1 MQLVSAL
8 IVWSLYKVW
17 PLMLVFLLLT
27 VVIVVFVKPEKRV
40 PVVILCVFFFAIS
53 ALVLSLFLRPHIVV
67 FLSNQYGVTAQGQ
80 VVGHETLNRRH
91 NDVRVH
97 RYNVVYRSP
106 EGEVVEK
113 FFDTDDFNVYP
124 WKNRPKY
131 PTLNQRF
138 TLKYLPRLPQYIIIM
153 TDLEA
158 EHCQEL
164 KMKLAE
170 AERKL
175 SFEATNTE
183 FIKQVEDYQNQVQ
196 VHCSK

>member
-1 MQLVSAL
+1 MV
-8 IVWSLYKVW
+8 
-17 PLMLVFLLLT
+17 
-27 VVIVVFVKPEKRV
+27 
-40 PVVILCVFFFAIS
+40 
-53 ALVLSLFLRPHIVV
+53 
-67 FLSNQYGVTAQGQ
+67 
-80 VVGHETLNRRH
+80 ET
-91 NDVRVH
+91 
-97 RYNVVYRSP
+97 
-106 EGEVVEK
+106 

-131 PTLNQRF
+131 PALNQRF

-183 FIKQVEDYQNQVQ
+183 FIKQVEDYQNQVRA
-196 VHCSK
+196 HCSK

>member
-1 MQLVSAL
+1 MACQLFR
-8 IVWSLYKVW
+8 
-17 PLMLVFLLLT
+17 LVLKFVVARLLVNEDLAGQNKLS
-27 VVIVVFVKPEKRV
+27 VLEDACWKDVFV
-40 PVVILCVFFFAIS
+40 S
-53 ALVLSLFLRPHIVV
+53 
-67 FLSNQYGVTAQGQ
+67 
-80 VVGHETLNRRH
+80 RH

-106 EGEVVEK
+106 EGEVVET

-196 VHCSK
+196 AHCSKQSV